1 MLVYNENNIIHK
13 LGRNAKENFDLIDD
27 ADPNDWWF
35 HLEDYPSG
43 HCIVNKESELLD
55 LDNKIKE
62 VAGNLIKKYSKYK
75 NNKNLKIVFTQ
86 IKNLVKTK
94 TVGQVKL
101 LKVDGFFFI

>member
-1 MLVYNENNIIHK
+1 L
-13 LGRNAKENFDLIDD
+13 DD
-27 ADPNDWWF
+27 
-35 HLEDYPSG
+35 
-43 HCIVNKESELLD
+43 
-55 LDNKIKE
+55 KIKE

-101 LKVDGFFFI
+101 LKVDGYFFI